1 MIRRPPRSTLFPYT
15 TLFRSSSVGVLVLIA
30 IMSFVFRGYDYSRLV
45 ILYFWVLTIA
55 AVGFSRAVF
64 REALRFGRRPG
75 YIIRPALIVGGGG
88 PAAEVNRMVRRRPDV
103 GIQVGGLVGDHADLP
118 GDHVPWL
125 GRYKAFPA
133 ILDSHRVEIVVLAL
147 PPGDLAMLVHILRR

>member
-64 REALRFGRRPG
+64 REALRFGRRRG

-88 PAAEVNRMVRRRPDV
+88 AAAEVDRMVGRRPGG
-103 GIQVGGLVGDHADLP
+103 GIQGVGVVGGQSHLSRDR
-118 GDHVPWL
+118 VP
-125 GRYKAFPA
+125 
-133 ILDSHRVEIVVLAL
+133 LA
-147 PPGDLAMLVHILRR
+147 